1 MTDDLVKRLR
11 SPANVFYEYAADV
24 GAFLREAADRIE
36 KLEEQ
41 AHYANGVADLAMK
54 HRDYAEQR
62 VEKLEAALRDLSDGW
77 ECCPVSQAMR
87 RVARHALEGKDD

>member
-11 SPANVFYEYAADV
+11 SPANVFYEYAADN

-36 KLEEQ
+36 KLE
-41 AHYANGVADLAMK
+41 M
-54 HRDYAEQR
+54 
-62 VEKLEAALRDLSDGW
+62 ALRDLLDGW

-87 RVARHALEGKDD
+87 RVARDALEGAQ